1 MDPIRFGTDG
11 WRARYG
17 EGYTEDNVVRVTD
30 AVART
35 FARKYPEGTIV
46 VGYDTRRDGKRFAEL
61 AAGVLA
67 GYGFDVKLSDSF
79 CPTPAISWNVAH
91 DPAAVGGVVLTAS
104 HGSGA
109 YNGLKVRMEDGGASP
124 KEFTDAVEAAV
135 VPHPTDLRGAFETVD
150 LMTPYLD
157 NLASLVDA
165 DVIRGAGL
173 TVVHDALFGASRTW
187 AARLLGELG
196 VNVVEL
202 HGEEDPD
209 FGNLS
214 PEPIEPWVAACE
226 RAVVESGA
234 SAGFANDGDADRI
247 GAVDENGRFV
257 SAHKLTALVL
267 DALVERTGV
276 KGRVVITSSGS
287 VLVRRQAARLGC
299 PLTVVPVG
307 FKWIYKEML
316 KGDVILG
323 GEESGGIGIPRYM
336 PERDGLL
343 VMLIVCE
350 LMARKGKTLGQL
362 VESLEDKVGRME
374 YGRRDLSLD
383 STLLQMFQNVL
394 PGLNPQQIAG
404 MRPVEVSH
412 TDGLRLGF
420 ADESWL
426 LVRPSGTE
434 PVVRVY
440 AEAPSVEV
448 RDALLD
454 AGCALAQGEF

>member
-135 VPHPTDLRGAFETVD
+135 VPHPTDLRGAFVTVD
-150 LMTPYLD
+150 LK
-157 NLASLVDA
+157 
-165 DVIRGAGL
+165 R
-173 TVVHDALFGASRTW
+173 
-187 AARLLGELG
+187 
-196 VNVVEL
+196 
-202 HGEEDPD
+202 
-209 FGNLS
+209 
-214 PEPIEPWVAACE
+214 
-226 RAVVESGA
+226 
-234 SAGFANDGDADRI
+234 
-247 GAVDENGRFV
+247 
-257 SAHKLTALVL
+257 
-267 DALVERTGV
+267 
-276 KGRVVITSSGS
+276 
-287 VLVRRQAARLGC
+287 
-299 PLTVVPVG
+299 
-307 FKWIYKEML
+307 IYKEML

-362 VESLEDKVGRME
+362 VEGLEDKVGRME

-440 AEAPSVEV
+440 AEAPSVEA